1 MAPTIDE
8 LEIEMDE
15 LKDTIGEIKTLLARL
30 EEKIDWFSNTI
41 KSYNE
46 H

>member
-1 MAPTIDE
+1 MATTIHE
-8 LEIEMDE
+8 LEIEVDA
-15 LKDTIGEIKTLLARL
+15 LKDTNREIKTLLARL
-30 EEKIDWFSNTI
+30 EEKIDWFSNNI